1 MKFIKKLFYYI
12 LHTFTNC
19 PDADLDYFK
28 KSKANCKKCGRIHLI
43 WHV

>member
-1 MKFIKKLFYYI
+1 MFKKLFYYI
-12 LHTFTNC
+12 LHTFIDC

-28 KSKANCKKCGRIHLI
+28 NSKATCKKCGREHLI